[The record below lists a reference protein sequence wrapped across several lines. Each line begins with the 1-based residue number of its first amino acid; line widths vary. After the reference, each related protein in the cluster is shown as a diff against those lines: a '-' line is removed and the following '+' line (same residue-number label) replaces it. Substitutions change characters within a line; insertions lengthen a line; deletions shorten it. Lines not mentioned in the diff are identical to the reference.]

1 MDDRTMR
8 TTEEEEPS
16 IQVSDNG
23 PLLVRGPIDL
33 IDMEGAA
40 WDRET
45 KNLALC
51 RCGQSANKP
60 FCDGSHAE
68 TGFASTPRATKEIS
82 VPDLERRIG

>member
-8 TTEEEEPS
+8 QMQEEQPS

-23 PLLVRGPIDL
+23 PLLIRGPIDL
-33 IDMEGAA
+33 VDMEGAV
-40 WDRET
+40 WQRET

-68 TGFASTPRATKEIS
+68 TGFESTPRAAKEVT
-82 VPDLERRIG
+82 VPELQRRAS

>member
-8 TTEEEEPS
+8 QMQEDEPS

-23 PLLVRGPIDL
+23 PLLIRGPIEL
-33 IDMEGAA
+33 IDMDGEA
-40 WDRET
+40 WNRDT

-51 RCGQSANKP
+51 RCGQSGNKP

-68 TGFASTPRATKEIS
+68 ASFESAPRAIKEIH
-82 VPDLERRIG
+82 VPDMERRAG